1 MRELKI
7 SLIPNLQNI
16 TFWRRYVDNTIC
28 FVKIGSIKCIK
39 SVLNSFDKNIQFTY
53 EVEINA
59 KLPFLDKLLM
69 WNLNDITT
77 TVYRKDSN
85 SDVCLHWDSF
95 TPITW
100 KRGTLKTWV
109 ERAYLICS
117 TPSLL
122 EKELTHIFFVI
133 IFILFVFKNTNGYLN
148 WIINQIFEQVKAKQR
163 DPMPNGNVS
172 NEIEAVQTS
181 NQTIVKKHD
190 HKNIFPWYYI
200 KEEKENRLLSQLEK
214 L

>member
-1 MRELKI
+1 M
-7 SLIPNLQNI
+7 S
-16 TFWRRYVDNTIC
+16 
-28 FVKIGSIKCIK
+28 K
-39 SVLNSFDKNIQFTY
+39 SFHKNIQVTY
-53 EVEINA
+53 EVESNA
-59 KLPFLDKLLM
+59 KLTFLDLLLM
-69 WNLNDITT
+69 RNHNDITT

-85 SDVCLHWDSF
+85 SDVYLHWDSF

-100 KRGTLKTWV
+100 KRGTLKILV

-172 NEIEAVQTS
+172 NEIEAVETS
-181 NQTIVKKHD
+181 NQ
-190 HKNIFPWYYI
+190 
-200 KEEKENRLLSQLEK
+200 
-214 L
+214 